1 MRIDCKWRRH
11 MSIYVPQFR
20 MKCVNSTRLYR
31 LNSAFHISK
40 HSFQSKSTSKAY
52 GSNKQFKSVRHQS
65 GAHIKTTWT
74 KFHFNQF
81 FSIRFFHFDFFIPIN
96 CFRLHLLIITEY
108 KHYGKWKKDCSIN
121 SKKRLFN
128 DFEKKILT
136 IWQIRNNRIFE
147 HRWLR
152 TSVIKYMTVFVYFVR
167 FVFKQKLI
175 DHPQHEHTVS
185 KVCVNSS

>member
-1 MRIDCKWRRH
+1 MANEKKI
-11 MSIYVPQFR
+11 
-20 MKCVNSTRLYR
+20 
-31 LNSAFHISK
+31 
-40 HSFQSKSTSKAY
+40 
-52 GSNKQFKSVRHQS
+52 VR
-65 GAHIKTTWT
+65 WNRT
-74 KFHFNQF
+74 K
-81 FSIRFFHFDFFIPIN
+81 I
-96 CFRLHLLIITEY
+96 
-108 KHYGKWKKDCSIN
+108 
-121 SKKRLFN
+121 LFN

-185 KVCVNSS
+185 KVCVNGNSS